1 MIRYE
6 EFCRI
11 RQGYDQE
18 HLSVA
23 QLAGELG
30 LNVKTVAHWVAQREY
45 RPRQRVPRPSKLD
58 AFKGAILRLLA
69 QHAYSARQVLQ
80 RLREENY
87 TGGYSILK
95 EYIRQV
101 RPPTQPAFLT
111 LHFDPGECAQ
121 LDWGCAGAL
130 LVGSTRRRLSF
141 LVMVLCYS
149 RQLYVEFT
157 LAETLEH
164 FLAAQQNAFISF
176 GGVPRKVMVDNLKSA
191 VLSHPAGQPAVFNP
205 RYLDFAAFHGF
216 TIKACNVRAAH
227 EKGRVENAVGYVK
240 KNFLNGLEL
249 TSLSAVNTAA
259 RRWLDEVANV
269 RLHAQTRQKPVDL
282 WIMEKPK
289 LLPLSPGVYDLGRV
303 RCVHA
308 TNRCRV
314 VFDTNRYSVPYEYAS
329 CRLNLRAYPDRVVL
343 YHQEKLIAEHQ
354 RCYDRHQDLENPD
367 HVRELLQQKRQ
378 ARDQQLL
385 QRFLRLSVDAEAY
398 YQQLEK
404 RRLNPREHVRKIVAL
419 SEIYGMDAVRR
430 SLADAAV
437 FEAYSAEYIANLLE
451 QRRRV
456 LPEPGAL
463 HLTRRADLLDLD
475 LPQADLSPYDLP
487 TEETPHETLR

>member
-1 MIRYE
+1 MISYE

-11 RQGYDQE
+11 RQGSDQE
-18 HLSVA
+18 HLSIT
-23 QLAGELG
+23 QLAAELG
-30 LNVKTVAHWVAQREY
+30 LNVKTVAHWVARKEY
-45 RPRQRVPRPSKLD
+45 QPRQRVPRPSKLD

-80 RLREENY
+80 RLKEENY

-101 RPPTQPAFLT
+101 RPPTRPAFLT

-164 FLAAQQNAFISF
+164 FLMAQQNAFFYF
-176 GGVPRKVMVDNLKSA
+176 GGAPRKMMVDNLKSA
-191 VLSHPAGQPAVFNP
+191 VLSHPAGQPAIFNE

-216 TIKACNVRAAH
+216 TIKACNVQAAH
-227 EKGRVENAVGYVK
+227 EKGRVENAVGYIK
-240 KNFLNGLEL
+240 KNFLNGLDL
-249 TSLSAVNTAA
+249 TSLEAVNTAA

-269 RLHAQTRQKPVDL
+269 RLHAQTRRKPAEL
-282 WIMEKPK
+282 FAEEKPK
-289 LLPLSPGVYDLGRV
+289 LLPLPVGVYDVGLV

-329 CRLNLRAYPDRVVL
+329 CRLSLRAYPDRVVL
-343 YHQEKLIAEHQ
+343 YQQEKLIAEHL

-385 QRFLRLSVDAEAY
+385 QRFLRLSSDAEAY

-419 SEIYGMDAVRR
+419 SEIYGGDAVRR
-430 SLADAAV
+430 SLADATV

-451 QRRRV
+451 QRQRI
-456 LPEPGAL
+456 LQEPGAL
-463 HLTRRADLLDLD
+463 HLTRRADLLDLE
-475 LPQADLSPYDLP
+475 LPEADLRPYELS
-487 TEETPHETLR
+487 TEEPHEIIG

>member
-23 QLAGELG
+23 QLAAELG
-30 LNVKTVAHWVAQREY
+30 LNVKTVAHWVARKEY
-45 RPRQRVPRPSKLD
+45 QPRQRVARPSKLD

-101 RPPTQPAFLT
+101 RPPTRPAFLT

-121 LDWGCAGAL
+121 LDWGCAGSL
-130 LVGSTRRRLSF
+130 CVGNTRRRLSF

-149 RQLYVEFT
+149 RQLYVEFA

-164 FLAAQQNAFISF
+164 FLAAQQNAFVYF
-176 GGVPRKVMVDNLKSA
+176 GGAPRKVMVDNLKSA
-191 VLSHPAGQPAVFNP
+191 VLSHPAGQPAIFNA

-216 TIKACNVRAAH
+216 AIKACNVRKAN

-240 KNFLNGLEL
+240 KSFLNGLDL
-249 TSLSAVNTAA
+249 TSLEAVNTAA

-269 RLHAQTRQKPVDL
+269 RIHGQTRQKPVEL
-282 WIMEKPK
+282 WILEKPK
-289 LLPLSPGVYDLGRV
+289 RLPLAPGVYDVGLV
-303 RCVHA
+303 RSVHA

-314 VFDTNRYSVPYEYAS
+314 VFDTNRYSVPHEYAS
-329 CRLNLRAYPDRVVL
+329 CRLSLRAYPDRVVL
-343 YHQEKLIAEHQ
+343 YHQEKLIAEHL
-354 RCYDRHQDLENPD
+354 RGYDCYQNLENPD
-367 HVRELLQQKRQ
+367 PVRELLQQKRQ

-385 QRFLRLSVDAEAY
+385 QRFLRLSADAEAY
-398 YQQLEK
+398 YRQLEK
-404 RRLNPREHVRKIVAL
+404 RRMNPREHVRKIVAL
-419 SEIYGMDAVRR
+419 SEIYGVDAVTR

-487 TEETPHETLR
+487 TQEVPHETSG